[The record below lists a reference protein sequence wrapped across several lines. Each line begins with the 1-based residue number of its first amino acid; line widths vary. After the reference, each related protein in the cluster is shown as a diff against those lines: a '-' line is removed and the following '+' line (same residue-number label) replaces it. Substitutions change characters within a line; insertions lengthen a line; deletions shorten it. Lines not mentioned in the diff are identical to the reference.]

1 LAKGKSAPRPDLADV
16 EFELPELWERQRW
29 RPILIALTLIAIV
42 AAIGI
47 GLQWT
52 VSPHPVAALAK
63 CKTAKQIAPH
73 LYSGP
78 PPMCIDKSKQ
88 YFAQIHTTKG
98 IIGVQLRA
106 DQAPVTVNNFT
117 VLAVNGYYNGMR
129 VFKAQDWV
137 VQTGDPSGDGTGGP
151 GYTLPDEAST
161 EPFDVWSLGMAR
173 VPGQHVNGSQFFMM
187 RLIWPGAG
195 PGDVYN
201 RFGTVIDGSDVV
213 NQLTTS
219 DYVLTID
226 VRPQP
231 PASPRP
237 SPSLPASPSPG
248 TTPTAAS
255 STPSPRS

>member
-1 LAKGKSAPRPDLADV
+1 LAKGKSAPRPDPADL
-16 EFELPELWERQRW
+16 EPELPELWERQPW
-29 RPILIALTLIAIV
+29 RPVLIALTLIAII
-42 AAIGI
+42 AAIGV

-52 VSPHPVAALAK
+52 ISPHPVSALAR

-78 PPMCIDKSKQ
+78 PPMCIDKTKQ
-88 YFAQIHTTKG
+88 YFAQVHTTKG
-98 IIGVQLRA
+98 TIGVQLRA
-106 DQAPVTVNNFT
+106 DDAPTTVNNFT

-129 VFKAQDWV
+129 FFKTEDWV
-137 VQTGDPSGDGTGGP
+137 VQTGDPEDNGTGGP
-151 GYTLPDEAST
+151 GYTLPDEASRT
-161 EPFDVWSLGMAR
+161 PFDVDSLGMAR
-173 VPGQHVNGSQFFMM
+173 VPGQPVNGSQFFIM

-201 RFGTVIDGSDVV
+201 RFGTVIDGADVL

-231 PASPRP
+231 AASPTPTPSAPAS
-237 SPSLPASPSPG
+237 
-248 TTPTAAS
+248 T
-255 STPSPRS
+255 STPSPSR